1 MLFQAI
7 RSHRLTESYD
17 HALFRAIVTALEQA
31 KHQVAATNLTLR
43 YGPFHVGLPAG
54 IFGAGPKRRFQAL
67 NRVEKSPIQGLG
79 AL

>member
-31 KHQVAATNLTLR
+31 KHQVVAADLQLR
-43 YGPFHVGLPAG
+43 YGPFHVDLEAGL
-54 IFGAGPKRRFQAL
+54 FGAGPKRRFQAL
-67 NRVEKSPIQGLG
+67 KRAEKSPIQGLG